1 MANISWFIVTR
12 FCTVFAVLT
21 VVVLSVT
28 ADMSAGACAILVL
41 GSDCVVNILY
51 AVELWADEW
60 ADAITD
66 GTTETDVDVSV
77 RILAR
82 ALTWLR
88 VALPAPSEDTL
99 LSRFALFSRWPMTA
113 LLEITSPSP
122 SEEPSL
128 V

>member
-1 MANISWFIVTR
+1 M
-12 FCTVFAVLT
+12 T

-51 AVELWADEW
+51 AVELWAGEW
-60 ADAITD
+60 ADAIIANGSD
-66 GTTETDVDVSV
+66 IGADVDAGG
-77 RILAR
+77 L
-82 ALTWLR
+82 
-88 VALPAPSEDTL
+88 
-99 LSRFALFSRWPMTA
+99 MTGA
-113 LLEITSPSP
+113 NALEITSPSP